1 LEGSALFATCIN
13 FISIIFIFKKEN
25 VMIIDTLAN
34 LSNYESLHPNF
45 PKAFAYLKELL
56 AANVA
61 DGRHEPANAE
71 DAKRFYATFM
81 TAETPYKETASAEV
95 HRKYI
100 DIHLT
105 LSGKELICVPTD
117 ADKLGFAV
125 DYQPEKDMAFYEAV
139 PTSDCHHLRV
149 VEDQFVIVFTNELH
163 APMMGFEPTS
173 TPATVRKVIMN
184 ILA

>member
-1 LEGSALFATCIN
+1 
-13 FISIIFIFKKEN
+13 
-25 VMIIDTLAN
+25 MIIDALEN

-71 DAKRFYATFM
+71 DAKLFYATFM
-81 TAETPYKETASAEV
+81 TSETPYKETASAES
-95 HRKYI
+95 HHKYI

-105 LSGKELICVPTD
+105 LSGKEQICVPTD
-117 ADKLGFAV
+117 YKNLGFAIE
-125 DYQPEKDMAFYEAV
+125 YKPEKDVAFYEAV
-139 PTSDCHHLRV
+139 PVSDCHHLRV
-149 VEDQFVIVFTNELH
+149 VENQFVIVFTNELH
-163 APMMGFEPTS
+163 APMMGFEPST
-173 TPATVRKVIMN
+173 TPATVRKVIMK